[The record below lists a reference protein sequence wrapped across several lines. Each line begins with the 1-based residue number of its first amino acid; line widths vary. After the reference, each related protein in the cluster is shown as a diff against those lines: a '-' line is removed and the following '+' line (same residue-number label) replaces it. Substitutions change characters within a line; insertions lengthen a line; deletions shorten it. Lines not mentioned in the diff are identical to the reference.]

1 MSIRT
6 WRAEPLD
13 VKVIEFLESKG
24 ALTDDDLFGLLKE
37 AYDDVGF
44 GELNKVLLRLEI
56 EGRIRVSSS
65 VKGKRR
71 VELREKKE

>member
-56 EGRIRVSSS
+56 EDRIRVSSS

>member
-13 VKVIEFLESKG
+13 VKVVEFLQSKG
-24 ALTDDDLFGLLKE
+24 DLTDDELFDLLRE
-37 AYDDVGF
+37 AYENVGF
-44 GELNKVLLRLEI
+44 GELNRVLLKLEI
-56 EGRIRVSSS
+56 EGRIRVSRS
-65 VKGKRR
+65 VRGKRR

>member
-1 MSIRT
+1 
-6 WRAEPLD
+6 

-56 EGRIRVSSS
+56 EDRIRVSSS

>member
-1 MSIRT
+1 LAVRT

-13 VKVIEFLESKG
+13 VKVVEFLESKG
-24 ALTDDDLFGLLKE
+24 ALTDDELFGLLRE
-37 AYDDVGF
+37 AYNDVGF

-71 VELREKKE
+71 VELRERKE

>member
-1 MSIRT
+1 
-6 WRAEPLD
+6 LD
-13 VKVIEFLESKG
+13 VKIIEFLESKG

-65 VKGKRR
+65 VRGKRR

>member
-1 MSIRT
+1 M
-6 WRAEPLD
+6 D
-13 VKVIEFLESKG
+13 VKIVEFLGSKG
-24 ALTDDDLFGLLKE
+24 ALTDIELFDLLKE
-37 AYDDVGF
+37 AYEGVGF
-44 GELNKVLLRLEI
+44 GELNRVLLRLEI

>member
-1 MSIRT
+1 MSTRT

-13 VKVIEFLESKG
+13 VKVVEFLESKG
-24 ALTDDDLFGLLKE
+24 ALTDDELFDMLRE
-37 AYDDVGF
+37 SYDNVGF
-44 GELNKVLLRLEI
+44 GELNRVLLRLEI

-71 VELREKKE
+71 VELKEKKE

>member
-1 MSIRT
+1 MSSRT

-13 VKVIEFLESKG
+13 LKVVEFLQSKG
-24 ALTDDDLFGLLKE
+24 ALTDDELFDLLRE
-37 AYDDVGF
+37 VYENVGF
-44 GELNKVLLRLEI
+44 GELNRVLLKLEI

-65 VKGKRR
+65 VRGKRR

>member
-1 MSIRT
+1 M
-6 WRAEPLD
+6 D

-44 GELNKVLLRLEI
+44 GELNRVLLRLEI
-56 EGRIRVSSS
+56 EGRIRVSSL
-65 VKGKRR
+65 VRGKRR
-71 VELREKKE
+71 VELREKRE

>member
-1 MSIRT
+1 MSNRT

-13 VKVIEFLESKG
+13 VKVVEFLKGKG
-24 ALTDDDLFGLLKE
+24 ALTDDELFGLLRD
-37 AYDDVGF
+37 AYEDVGF

-56 EGRIRVSSS
+56 EGRIRVFSS

>member
-1 MSIRT
+1 M
-6 WRAEPLD
+6 D
-13 VKVIEFLESKG
+13 VKVVEFLESKG
-24 ALTDDDLFGLLKE
+24 ALTDDQLFGLLRDSYE
-37 AYDDVGF
+37 DVGF